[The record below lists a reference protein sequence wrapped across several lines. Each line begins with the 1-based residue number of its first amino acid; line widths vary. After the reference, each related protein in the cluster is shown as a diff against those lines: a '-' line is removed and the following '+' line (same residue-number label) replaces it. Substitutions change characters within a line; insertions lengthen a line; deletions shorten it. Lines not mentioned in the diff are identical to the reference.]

1 MDWIEVKVK
10 TKKENEDIVST
21 ILYELGAEGLSIEDP
36 QDILDLHE
44 NKDSWELMDINII
57 DSNIEDIV
65 INAYYLDNEET
76 KIIIENA
83 KKRIETIPLEEDG
96 EELGILETKGIDDR
110 DWSECWK
117 KYYKPLEIGKNIV
130 IKPTW
135 EEYELSEGQI
145 LIEIDPGMAFGTG
158 THETT
163 EMCSEILEEYINEDD
178 IVYDI
183 GIGSGIL
190 SIIAAKLGA
199 KEVVGVDID
208 PLCIEVSNENIKL
221 NKVEDI
227 VIAKRGDLLDVIED
241 KADIIV
247 SNILA
252 EIITKMVP
260 DVSRHLKDKGILITS
275 GIIQDKVG
283 IVEKSLIENHY
294 EIIDIRRKG
303 EWVAIISRRS

>member
-283 IVEKSLIENHY
+283 IVEKSLIENNY